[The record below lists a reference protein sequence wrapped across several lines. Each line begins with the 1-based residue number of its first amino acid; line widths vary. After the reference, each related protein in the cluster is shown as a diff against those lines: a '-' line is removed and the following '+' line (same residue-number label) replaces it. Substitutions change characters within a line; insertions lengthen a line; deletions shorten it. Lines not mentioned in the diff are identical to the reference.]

1 MVSLRRKI
9 QRWAVQASGVLF
21 TQVGVQGIGAVTGLM
36 LVRWMPKDEYAWL
49 TICGSLLATIG
60 LLADGGIA
68 TAITSMSGRVSRD
81 KKSLAE
87 VADACLSVRN
97 RLALLSLVLTLPP
110 FFIIFTRTEMSAQMA
125 AAVVGS
131 AAVMLWPVTSS
142 KFLPVTLRIAGNL
155 KSTQVMELSAALL
168 RCGLTAIVLLVGWR
182 QVYPAFL
189 ATVASIWLHAWL
201 ARRGVTRVV
210 GVAAAS
216 EAQRAE
222 VWGFVRALY
231 ANHIFFCVQ
240 GQIVTWIVSITSG
253 VTEIADIGALAR
265 LTIFFSI
272 FGAMFHY
279 TVLPNVAS
287 TQCPRLVRTKFI
299 VSISGTLGAVLLVIA
314 AAWLFP
320 RPFLWILGDSYSHL
334 SMELPLAF
342 AAQGLGVMNSVIWT
356 FMQVRGWVRLS
367 WLNIPLTLGGYV
379 LGVLVAD
386 LTTVSGVLMMS
397 GVSLLPPL
405 FWALGYALSNLRRD
419 LAALNGGPSQ
429 V

>member
-1 MVSLRRKI
+1 MSLRQKI
-9 QRWAVQASGVLF
+9 QRWTVQAGGVLF

-60 LLADGGIA
+60 LLADGGIG
-68 TAITSMSGRVSRD
+68 TAITSMSGRVSGD
-81 KKSLAE
+81 KKALAE

-110 FFIIFTRTEMSAQMA
+110 FFILFTRTEMSFGMA
-125 AAVVGS
+125 ALLVGS

-142 KFLPVTLRIAGNL
+142 KFLPVTLRIAGEL
-155 KSTQVMELSAALL
+155 KSTQIMELSGVLL
-168 RCGLTAIVLLVGWR
+168 RCGLTAIVLVAGWR

-189 ATVASIWLHAWL
+189 ATVASIGLHAWL
-201 ARRGVTRVV
+201 ARRGVTHVV
-210 GVAAAS
+210 GVATGTVT
-216 EAQRAE
+216 QKRE

-231 ANHIFFCVQ
+231 ANHLFFCVQ
-240 GQIVTWIVSITSG
+240 GQIATWIVSFTSG
-253 VTEIADIGALAR
+253 VTEIADIGALSR
-265 LTIFFSI
+265 LTVFFSI
-272 FGAMFHY
+272 FGAIFHY
-279 TVLPNVAS
+279 LVLPNVAS

-299 VSISGTLGAVLLVIA
+299 VSSTGTFGSVLLVIA

-320 RPFLWILGDSYSHL
+320 YPFLWILGGSYSHL
-334 SMELPLAF
+334 SLELPLAF
-342 AAQGLGVMNSVIWT
+342 AVQGLGVLNSVIWT

-367 WLNIPLTLGGYV
+367 WLNIPLTLGGYI
-379 LGVLVAD
+379 LGLLMAD
-386 LTTVSGVLMMS
+386 LTSVSGVLLMS

-405 FWALGYALSNLRRD
+405 LWALGYAWSNLRWD
-419 LAALNGGPSQ
+419 LAAMNGESSR

>member
-1 MVSLRRKI
+1 VSLRQKI
-9 QRWAVQASGVLF
+9 QRWTVQAGGVLF

-68 TAITSMSGRVSRD
+68 TAITSMSGRVAGD
-81 KKSLAE
+81 KKALAE

-110 FFIIFTRTEMSAQMA
+110 FFILFTRTEMSFGMA
-125 AAVVGS
+125 ALVVGS

-142 KFLPVTLRIAGNL
+142 KFLPVTLRIAGEL
-155 KSTQVMELSAALL
+155 KSTQIMELSGVLL
-168 RCGLTAIVLLVGWR
+168 RCGLTAIVLVAGWR

-189 ATVASIWLHAWL
+189 ATVASIGLHAWL
-201 ARRGVTRVV
+201 ARRGVTHVV
-210 GVAAAS
+210 GVATGTVT
-216 EAQRAE
+216 QKRE

-231 ANHIFFCVQ
+231 ANHLFFCVQ
-240 GQIVTWIVSITSG
+240 GQIATWIVSFSSG
-253 VTEIADIGALAR
+253 VTEIADIGALSR

-279 TVLPNVAS
+279 MVLPNVAS
-287 TQCPRLVRTKFI
+287 THCPRLVRTKFI

-320 RPFLWILGDSYSHL
+320 RPFLWILGGSYSHL
-334 SMELPLAF
+334 SLELPLAF

-367 WLNIPLTLGGYV
+367 WLNIPLTLGGYI
-379 LGVLVAD
+379 LGVLMAD
-386 LTTVSGVLMMS
+386 LTSVAGVLIMS
-397 GVSLLPPL
+397 AVSLLPPL
-405 FWALGYALSNLRRD
+405 LWALGYAWTNLRRD
-419 LAALNGGPSQ
+419 AAAMINASSDA
-429 V
+429 

>member
-1 MVSLRRKI
+1 MSLRQKI
-9 QRWAVQASGVLF
+9 QRWTLQAGGVLF

-60 LLADGGIA
+60 LLADGGIG
-68 TAITSMSGRVSRD
+68 TAITSMSGRVSGD
-81 KKSLAE
+81 KKALAE

-110 FFIIFTRTEMSAQMA
+110 FFILFTRTEMSFGMA
-125 AAVVGS
+125 ALVVGS

-142 KFLPVTLRIAGNL
+142 KFLPVTLRIAGEL
-155 KSTQVMELSAALL
+155 KSTQIMELSGVLL
-168 RCGLTAIVLLVGWR
+168 RCGLTAIVLVAGWR

-189 ATVASIWLHAWL
+189 ATVASIGLHAWL
-201 ARRGVTRVV
+201 ASRGVTHVV
-210 GVAAAS
+210 GVASAS
-216 EAQRAE
+216 EIQKAA

-240 GQIVTWIVSITSG
+240 GQIATWIVSFTSG

-272 FGAMFHY
+272 FGSVFHY
-279 TVLPNVAS
+279 LVLPNVAS
-287 TQCPRLVRTKFI
+287 TQCSRLLRTKFI

-320 RPFLWILGDSYSHL
+320 RPFLWILGGSYSHL
-334 SMELPLAF
+334 TAELPLAF

-386 LTTVSGVLMMS
+386 LTTVSGVLLMS

-405 FWALGYALSNLRRD
+405 LWALCYAWGNLRRD
-419 LAALNGGPSQ
+419 LAAMNGGPSQ